1 MSTSRHACSLC
12 AVCLMH
18 AYTAGLNNT
27 QQGKHTIHTTQC
39 GPVSP
44 VNTHTFVLQCLRG
57 AASHAKARAHW
68 HKPQREGAQR
78 QHACQIVSGTAAASH
93 ARIRLH
99 TTPLHQRLWQT
110 KWCRSLHT
118 NACFTSAA
126 LQLHPCVPKRL
137 PQSPCTIQTHAHA
150 PRTLGASLGAVVLS
164 LAVCYLPAHEDLTC
178 QPTHTDAP
186 MHP

>member
-1 MSTSRHACSLC
+1 MPTKRHPANRHPGRVIQTTTPATHAHTRSRHTISPDINPDFLPSSMSTSRHACSLC

-68 HKPQREGAQR
+68 HKPQRERAQR

-118 NACFTSAA
+118 NACFASAA
-126 LQLHPCVPKRL
+126 LQLHPCVP
-137 PQSPCTIQTHAHA
+137 
-150 PRTLGASLGAVVLS
+150 
-164 LAVCYLPAHEDLTC
+164 
-178 QPTHTDAP
+178 
-186 MHP
+186 